1 MLDEMARDV
10 QKAKSDIQQVIN
22 VMLEMVG
29 DEMRKNEKK
38 RKSNLDN

>member
-38 RKSNLDN
+38 RKSNSDN